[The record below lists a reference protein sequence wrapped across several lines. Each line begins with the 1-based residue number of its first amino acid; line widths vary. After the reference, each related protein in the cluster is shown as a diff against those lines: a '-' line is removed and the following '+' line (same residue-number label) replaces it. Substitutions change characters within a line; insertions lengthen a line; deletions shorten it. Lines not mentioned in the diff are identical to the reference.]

1 MNYLFVYNQSTVN
14 MVFHDVVRDD
24 LASSLNKM
32 WRKYSGMDGIVAFTR
47 LCDAVHYSNEHRN
60 FGAHIFVMAGRYC
73 SESTTVIKKKMQI
86 TGIPLPAAFFPRIG
100 SIPTVASILNQIYER
115 SEEELSQVNDSM
127 IMFDGDEDEEEGD
140 EYDEDGEEEDGEDE
154 EDAEEDGEGLEPGN
168 LELMNAPLGFNP
180 DDPNQEIDEAMMVDY
195 LERNCLAWDELVP
208 HSAPCSTT
216 PTFDML
222 PMPWLL
228 VETAALPSQTALGV
242 DRFSLPE
249 NPVIIQGVD
258 ISASD
263 GAVPNSALI
272 QVNHSNLQI
281 ANLTL
286 VC

>member
-1 MNYLFVYNQSTVN
+1 MT
-14 MVFHDVVRDD
+14 
-24 LASSLNKM
+24 SSPARRGGL
-32 WRKYSGMDGIVAFTR
+32 YVAFVREPDDRGTKARRRTVRRVRQHFDNDSPGHANLEAKVEPTR
-47 LCDAVHYSNEHRN
+47 VVVVVVGDLQVLLD
-60 FGAHIFVMAGRYC
+60 
-73 SESTTVIKKKMQI
+73 
-86 TGIPLPAAFFPRIG
+86 PLPG
-100 SIPTVASILNQIYER
+100 QIVR
-115 SEEELSQVNDSM
+115 SCGAQAH
-127 IMFDGDEDEEEGD
+127 G
-140 EYDEDGEEEDGEDE
+140 DE